1 MFLFLL
7 VWVLLSLQGVLA
19 IYRETLTSTHNVFS
33 VAFTSLT
40 PTVNPE
46 VTPVTNHIVINEV
59 QTKGITAS
67 QDFVELYNPTAAP
80 IDMSG
85 WKIRKRISTGTELSL
100 IVIPSSISISSHGY
114 LLWANTLNG
123 YSATLGADLANTSS
137 LADNNS
143 IALLNAS
150 DVVIDQVSWG
160 TGVNQF
166 KEGIGYPDNP
176 GVSQSIER
184 KAGLDTDHN
193 ETDFLLRLLPS
204 PRNKLSP
211 PE

>member
-1 MFLFLL
+1 MKKMFLFLL
-7 VWVLLSLQGVLA
+7 VWVLLSVQGVLA

-33 VAFTSLT
+33 IAFTSLT
-40 PTVNPE
+40 PS
-46 VTPVTNHIVINEV
+46 VTPVTNHIVINEI
-59 QTKGITAS
+59 QTKGITAN
-67 QDFVELYNPTAAP
+67 QDFIELYNPTAAS

-85 WKIRKRISTGTELSL
+85 WKIRKRISTGTESSL
-100 IVIPSSISISSHGY
+100 VVIPASISISSHRY

-160 TGVNQF
+160 TGINQF
-166 KEGIGYPDNP
+166 KEGTGYPDNP
-176 GVSQSIER
+176 GASQSIER
-184 KAGLDTDHN
+184 KTGLDTDHN

-204 PRNKLSP
+204 PKNKLSP